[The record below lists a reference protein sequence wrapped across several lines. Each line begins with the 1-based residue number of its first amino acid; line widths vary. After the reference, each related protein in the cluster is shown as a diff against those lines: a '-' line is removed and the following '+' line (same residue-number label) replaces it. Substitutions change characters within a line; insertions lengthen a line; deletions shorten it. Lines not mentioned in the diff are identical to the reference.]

1 MPTVTGIIE
10 SAVYVADVVKS
21 VKFYKELFEVESI
34 DSIHVE
40 EAEERRVALNINDRQ
55 VFLIFPL
62 DKQFTDQ
69 QTPGG
74 VIPKHG
80 ATGDVHLCFSIPS
93 DSLDHWRA
101 HLAKKGVNIESEVN
115 WPRGGTSFY
124 FRDPDNNCIE
134 LATPGI
140 WSIY

>member
-10 SAVYVADVVKS
+10 SAVYVADVAKS
-21 VKFYKELFEVESI
+21 VKFYKELLEVEVI
-34 DSIHVE
+34 DSTNVE
-40 EAEERRVALNINDRQ
+40 EAEERRVALNINNQ
-55 VFLIFPL
+55 HVFLIFPL
-62 DKQFTDQ
+62 NKQFTDLK
-69 QTPGG
+69 TSGG

-101 HLAKKGVNIESEVN
+101 HLAKMRVVIESEVS
-115 WPRGGTSFY
+115 WPRGGTSIY
-124 FRDPDNNCIE
+124 FRDLDNNCIE
-134 LATPGI
+134 LATPGV